1 MKGEEER
8 KCGRR
13 KLEKTKPLE
22 EKQRGEHN
30 REKSVR
36 EDPVTT
42 KTHNMKSCSQ
52 LGSSP
57 RTAMVV
63 LFTFCT
69 LSVT

>member
-30 REKSVR
+30 REKSGR

-42 KTHNMKSCSQ
+42 K
-52 LGSSP
+52 L
-57 RTAMVV
+57 
-63 LFTFCT
+63 
-69 LSVT
+69 